1 MTKNIGPLALLR
13 DLAQTARILSRFG
26 PRLPA
31 MVEAALIAQAKAP
44 NPLPKGGRRRILQGG
59 IAATLVLAI
68 GVWIGH
74 SI

>member
-1 MTKNIGPLALLR
+1 
-13 DLAQTARILSRFG
+13 
-26 PRLPA
+26 

-44 NPLPKGGRRRILQGG
+44 NPLPKGGRRAILQGG
-59 IAATLVLAI
+59 IAAALVLAI